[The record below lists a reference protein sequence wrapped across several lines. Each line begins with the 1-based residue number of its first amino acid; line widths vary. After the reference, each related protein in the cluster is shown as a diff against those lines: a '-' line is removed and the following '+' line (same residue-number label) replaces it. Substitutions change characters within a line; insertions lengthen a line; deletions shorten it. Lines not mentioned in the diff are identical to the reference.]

1 MFILNITKNKL
12 IASVCGVGALV
23 LILFFCLSGTFS
35 ATDQTVD
42 PFAIE
47 DSDCARRAFI
57 ESYGIALSPNPPA
70 VEKADIP
77 EEFDESYKDYE
88 MLQNEMGLSLYD
100 YRGKNL
106 TKYTYEMTNHPE
118 SYVMPVYVNL
128 FVYHGRIAA
137 ADVCAPNLKNGF
149 LKSLE
154 YFR

>member
-88 MLQNEMGLSLYD
+88 MLHFTIITRM
-100 YRGKNL
+100 RRL
-106 TKYTYEMTNHPE
+106 TAWRCRMRAR
-118 SYVMPVYVNL
+118 VM
-128 FVYHGRIAA
+128 
-137 ADVCAPNLKNGF
+137 
-149 LKSLE
+149 S
-154 YFR
+154 

>member
-1 MFILNITKNKL
+1 MFILNLTKNKL
-12 IASVCGVGALV
+12 IAMVCGAGALLLV
-23 LILFFCLSGTFS
+23 LFFCQSGVLSPS
-35 ATDQTVD
+35 VQTSD
-42 PFAIE
+42 PFAVG
-47 DSDCARRAFI
+47 DSDASRRAFI
-57 ESYGIALSPNPPA
+57 ESYGITLSSNPPA
-70 VEKADIP
+70 IEKTDIP
-77 EEFDESYKDYE
+77 AEFDEGYKDYE

-100 YRGKNL
+100 YRGKTL

-128 FVYHGRIAA
+128 FMFHDRIAA